1 MSSKYWTFSALKKAG
16 KRIKGIDNESEKIK
30 LSLFVEDM
38 IVHIEKPK
46 DSTKENILE
55 LISEFNKVMEQKISI
70 EKYITV
76 LYTNIGQTEINTIPF
91 IITPK
96 QMKF

>member
-1 MSSKYWTFSALKKAG
+1 
-16 KRIKGIDNESEKIK
+16 
-30 LSLFVEDM
+30 M

-76 LYTNIGQTEINTIPF
+76 L
-91 IITPK
+91 
-96 QMKF
+96 

>member
-1 MSSKYWTFSALKKAG
+1 M
-16 KRIKGIDNESEKIK
+16 
-30 LSLFVEDM
+30 EDM

-55 LISEFNKVMEQKISI
+55 LISEFNKVIEQKISI

>member
-1 MSSKYWTFSALKKAG
+1 
-16 KRIKGIDNESEKIK
+16 
-30 LSLFVEDM
+30 M

-46 DSTKENILE
+46 DSTKEDILE

-70 EKYITV
+70 EKCITA

>member
-1 MSSKYWTFSALKKAG
+1 
-16 KRIKGIDNESEKIK
+16 
-30 LSLFVEDM
+30 M

-76 LYTNIGQTEINTIPF
+76 LYTNIGQTEINTIAF

>member
-1 MSSKYWTFSALKKAG
+1 
-16 KRIKGIDNESEKIK
+16 
-30 LSLFVEDM
+30 M

-55 LISEFNKVMEQKISI
+55 LISEFNKVIEQKISI

>member
-1 MSSKYWTFSALKKAG
+1 
-16 KRIKGIDNESEKIK
+16 
-30 LSLFVEDM
+30 M

>member
-1 MSSKYWTFSALKKAG
+1 
-16 KRIKGIDNESEKIK
+16 
-30 LSLFVEDM
+30 M

-46 DSTKENILE
+46 DSTKEDILE